1 MEWKRKEKT
10 EIWWTLEELSYH
22 WILGSIGDVS
32 MPLLWGNWGSRRG
45 IEATPPLE
53 RRRRCYAW
61 VDCSCRSWYCVGF
74 MMDIGFECRRSTTI
88 KSGRRGLVVWWL
100 RMRWACWMA
109 LGGGGGGGILGK
121 TIGLLCARATATPQ
135 FCSEV
140 DDALRWTSAAPEGP
154 HTASRPSQSISALS
168 ILFH

>member
-88 KSGRRGLVVWWL
+88 KSGRRGPAAGNIPPLDRIWL
-100 RMRWACWMA
+100 NIIRFQWISMINDSIIQFFQLIPLLFLSLHDCSCYDYYA
-109 LGGGGGGGILGK
+109 GG
-121 TIGLLCARATATPQ
+121 
-135 FCSEV
+135 
-140 DDALRWTSAAPEGP
+140 
-154 HTASRPSQSISALS
+154 
-168 ILFH
+168 